1 METAARVTTG
11 ADLPCE
17 VELEAGER
25 TRTIVFD
32 HADELSDGEA
42 GPSST
47 QAVSAA
53 LAACTAVTLRIY
65 AERKGW
71 SLDGLEVEVATT
83 YDGPNP
89 SLFTVRIGWPEHLQ
103 PDQVE
108 RLERIAGKCPVHRLV
123 TEATTVE
130 LESA

>member
-32 HADELSDGEA
+32 HAGELSDGEA

-71 SLDGLEVEVATT
+71 RLDGLEVEVATT

>member
-1 METAARVTTG
+1 MGTIARVTTG

-17 VELEAGER
+17 VELEAGDTVR
-25 TRTIVFD
+25 TVVFD
-32 HADELSDGEA
+32 HAGELSDGDA

-71 SLDGLEVEVATT
+71 SLDGLDVEVGTT

-89 SLFTVRIGWPEHLQ
+89 SLFTVRIGWPEQLG

-108 RLERIAGKCPVHRLV
+108 RLERIAGRCPVHRLV

>member
-1 METAARVTTG
+1 METTARVTTG
-11 ADLPCE
+11 PDLPCE
-17 VELEAGER
+17 VELEAGDTVR
-25 TRTIVFD
+25 SIVFD
-32 HADELSDGEA
+32 HAGELSDGDA

-89 SLFTVRIGWPEHLQ
+89 SLFTVRIGWPKHLG

-123 TEATTVE
+123 GEATTVE

>member
-1 METAARVTTG
+1 MGTIARVTTG

-17 VELEAGER
+17 VELEAGDTVR
-25 TRTIVFD
+25 TVVFD
-32 HADELSDGEA
+32 HAGELSDGDA

-71 SLDGLEVEVATT
+71 SLDGLDVEVGTT

-89 SLFTVRIGWPEHLQ
+89 SLFTVRIGWPEKLE

-108 RLERIAGKCPVHRLV
+108 RLERIAGRCPVHRLV

>member
-1 METAARVTTG
+1 METTARVTTG

-17 VELEAGER
+17 VELEAGGR
-25 TRTIVFD
+25 TGKVVFD
-32 HADELSDGEA
+32 HAGELSDGEA

-89 SLFTVRIGWPEHLQ
+89 SLFTVKLGWPEHLG
-103 PDQVE
+103 PEQVE